1 MVTNWWES
9 SVTFKRCTAEKV
21 SFVFLASFDLIL
33 TIAAMQLGLSEI
45 NPVIRYLVNIPIL
58 LLTVKLFIP
67 VLIAWIMPG
76 KLLLPS
82 IALLALVIIW
92 NIKELVVFLT

>member
-1 MVTNWWES
+1 M
-9 SVTFKRCTAEKV
+9 R
-21 SFVFLASFDLIL
+21 
-33 TIAAMQLGLSEI
+33 LGLSEI

-67 VLIAWIMPG
+67 GLIAWIMPG

-82 IALLALVIIW
+82 IALLALVVIW